1 MRTLLV
7 MIFQDILVLHREAL
21 KFFKQ
26 RCMGGIKWILPNAK
40 ALPLTHM
47 IVWKQFFQATWKG
60 FVSKIQGLKDSLRHH
75 RQLIESRATIVE
87 IEEIR
92 SLRRTTEAKLDNL
105 QKADMARRKA
115 AVFRWLSSADT
126 EVVHERHLKARSDNH
141 NAGQWLLDDHRFQ
154 KWFDPVYCSTPLLWM
169 NGKPGAGAYNLK
181 MDHIRDTYTNDNKA
195 RRFSLLGWLMKPE
208 RLLEYQ

>member
-1 MRTLLV
+1 M
-7 MIFQDILVLHREAL
+7 
-21 KFFKQ
+21 
-26 RCMGGIKWILPNAK
+26 
-40 ALPLTHM
+40 
-47 IVWKQFFQATWKG
+47 
-60 FVSKIQGLKDSLRHH
+60 
-75 RQLIESRATIVE
+75 E

-126 EVVHERHLKARSDNH
+126 EVVHERHLKARSNDP

-169 NGKPGAGAYNLK
+169 NGKPGAGAYHLE
-181 MDHIRDTYTNDNKA
+181 MDHIRDTYTNNKKA